1 MEGKRL
7 GKVSA
12 EGVIPVKTVN
22 QEGSNIPKEGRGI
35 CRGASTLGREYLN
48 N

>member
-12 EGVIPVKTVN
+12 EGVIPVKTMN
-22 QEGSNIPKEGRGI
+22 QETANIPKEGQGI
-35 CRGASTLGREYLN
+35 CRGPPTLRREPFKN
-48 N
+48 